1 MRILVT
7 RPEPDA
13 TETAGRLAAL
23 GIEPVKLPLLQF
35 VVLQTSLPDP
45 KGFAAMAV
53 TSANALRALD
63 RRGVLSR
70 YLGLPLHAVGDRTAA
85 AARDLGFT
93 EVSSAAGAFADLV
106 EQLAHSRFSGP
117 VFYPTGREISGD
129 LARSLAPFGKM
140 VIGAPVYAMV
150 PVEAVDPEIVGQ
162 LRDGAISAALIYSRR
177 TAETFVRLLSPQ
189 LVAADRARVGMLCL
203 SEAVAAPLIDAHFVR
218 IALADHPS
226 EEAMMGLALSFARD
240 HNASAPRG

>member
-1 MRILVT
+1 MLVT

-13 TETAGRLAAL
+13 TDTAGRLAAL
-23 GIEPVKLPLLQF
+23 GIEPVKLPLLRF
-35 VVLQTSLPDP
+35 DVLNTSLPDA
-45 KGFAAMAV
+45 KGFAAIAV
-53 TSANALRALD
+53 TSANALRALE

-93 EVSSAAGAFADLV
+93 DVRSAAGSFADLV
-106 EQLAHSRFSGP
+106 EQLAHARLAGP
-117 VFYPTGREISGD
+117 VFYPAGREISGD

-140 VIGAPVYAMV
+140 VITAPVYAMA
-150 PVEAVDPEIVGQ
+150 PAEAVDPSVVTQMREGMI
-162 LRDGAISAALIYSRR
+162 GAVLVYSRR
-177 TAETFVRLLSPQ
+177 TADSFVRLVSPEIAPA
-189 LVAADRARVGMLCL
+189 VRARLGMLCL

-240 HNASAPRG
+240 HNASGPRG

>member
-1 MRILVT
+1 MLVT

-23 GIEPVKLPLLQF
+23 GIAPVKLPLLRF
-35 VVLQTSLPDP
+35 VVLKTSLPDP
-45 KGFAAMAV
+45 KGFAAIAV
-53 TSANALRALD
+53 TSANALRALEE
-63 RRGVLSR
+63 RGVLSR
-70 YLGLPLHAVGDRTAA
+70 YLGLPLHAVGDRTAEV
-85 AARDLGFT
+85 ARKLGFT
-93 EVSSAAGAFADLV
+93 EVRSASGSFADLV
-106 EQLAHSRFSGP
+106 EQLAHARINGP
-117 VFYPTGREISGD
+117 VFYPAGREISGD

-140 VIGAPVYAMV
+140 VITAPVYAMM
-150 PVEAVDPEIVGQ
+150 PVEAVDPGLVDQ
-162 LRDGAISAALIYSRR
+162 LRDGEIGAALFYSRR
-177 TAETFVRLLSPQ
+177 TADTFVRMISPE
-189 LVAADRARVGMLCL
+189 LVPAVRARLGMLCL

>member
-1 MRILVT
+1 MLVT

-23 GIEPVKLPLLQF
+23 GIEPVKLPLLRF
-35 VVLQTSLPDP
+35 VVLKTSLPDP
-45 KGFAAMAV
+45 EGFAAITV
-53 TSANALRALD
+53 TSANALRALEE
-63 RRGVLSR
+63 RGVLSR
-70 YLGLPLHAVGDRTAA
+70 YLSLPLHAVGDRTAA
-85 AARDLGFT
+85 AARKLGFT
-93 EVSSAAGAFADLV
+93 DVRSAAGSFADLV
-106 EQLAHSRFSGP
+106 EQLAHARINRP
-117 VFYPTGREISGD
+117 VFYPSGREISGD

-140 VIGAPVYAMV
+140 VITTPVYAMA
-150 PVEAVDPEIVGQ
+150 PVEAVDSTTMEQMRAGTIG
-162 LRDGAISAALIYSRR
+162 AALIYSRR
-177 TAETFVRLLSPQ
+177 TADTFVRLVSPE
-189 LVAADRARVGMLCL
+189 LAPAARARLGLLCI

>member
-1 MRILVT
+1 MLVT

-23 GIEPVKLPLLQF
+23 GIEPVKLPLLRF
-35 VVLQTSLPDP
+35 EVLDTSLPDP
-45 KGFAAMAV
+45 RGFAAIAV
-53 TSANALRALD
+53 TSANALRALEQ
-63 RRGVLSR
+63 RGVLSR

-85 AARDLGFT
+85 AARALGFV
-93 EVSSAAGAFADLV
+93 EVRSAAGSFGDLV
-106 EQLAHSRFSGP
+106 EQLAHDRIAGP
-117 VFYPTGREISGD
+117 VFYPSGREISGD
-129 LARSLAPFGKM
+129 LARSLAPYGKM
-140 VIGAPVYAMV
+140 VITTPVYTMAPAETV
-150 PVEAVDPEIVGQ
+150 DQSVVEQMRA
-162 LRDGAISAALIYSRR
+162 GAIGAALIYSRR
-177 TAETFVRLLSPQ
+177 TAETFVRLVSPT
-189 LVAADRARVGMLCL
+189 LVPTARARLGMLCL

>member
-1 MRILVT
+1 MLVT

-23 GIEPVKLPLLQF
+23 GIEAVKLPLLRF
-35 VVLQTSLPDP
+35 DVLDTSLPDP
-45 KGFAAMAV
+45 KGFAAIAV

-70 YLGLPLHAVGDRTAA
+70 YLALPLHAVGDRTAA
-85 AARDLGFT
+85 AARELGFT
-93 EVSSAAGAFADLV
+93 DVLSAAGSFADLV
-106 EQLAHSRFSGP
+106 EQLAHAQLAGP
-117 VFYPTGREISGD
+117 VFYPAGREISGD

-140 VIGAPVYAMV
+140 VITTPVYAMK
-150 PVEAVDPEIVGQ
+150 PVEAVDPGLVEQIREQ
-162 LRDGAISAALIYSRR
+162 AISAALVYSRR
-177 TAETFVRLLSPQ
+177 TAETFVRLVSPV
-189 LVAADRARVGMLCL
+189 LAPAARARLGMLCL

-240 HNASAPRG
+240 HNASGPRG